1 MKRILLFTFFI
12 ATLNVFAQ
20 APQKMS
26 YQAIIRDASNT
37 LLKNQQVAMQISILQ
52 GSVNGTAI
60 YIETQTATT
69 NNNGLVGIEIGTG
82 TSTAGAFSTIDWS
95 VGPYFIKTETDPS
108 GGTSY
113 SISGTSQL
121 MSVPY
126 ALYAATSGSST
137 PGPKGDKGDAGT
149 DGVNGAKGDTGL
161 KGDTGAQGPKG
172 DKGDAGTDGAN
183 GTKGDTGLKG
193 DTGTQGLK
201 GDKGDAGTDGA
212 NGTKGDT
219 GVKGDTGAQG
229 PKGDKG
235 DTGEKGADS
244 SVAGPKGD
252 KGDTGVKGDS
262 GISGEILTSLDVYG
276 FMNTLY
282 YSIAGKQST
291 DENRGAIVATRSGT
305 ISKLYVLPNKITVA
319 GSSVTVTLR
328 LNGADTVLTATSI
341 EGSAAVFSDLTHS
354 VNISQGDKITFKFQE
369 TKGVTSTAN
378 YTASVEFK

>member
-161 KGDTGAQGPKG
+161 KGDTG
-172 DKGDAGTDGAN
+172 
-183 GTKGDTGLKG
+183 
-193 DTGTQGLK
+193 TQGLK

-219 GVKGDTGAQG
+219 GVKGDTGTQG

-244 SVAGPKGD
+244 TVAGPKGD

-291 DENRGAIVATRSGT
+291 DENRGAIIATRSGT